1 MDKEIYT
8 NKKLLIILSF
18 LSLIFL
24 IIISLGIGNINISP
38 KDILETLINKIIN
51 RETNYTY
58 EMIIINTRLPRI
70 LLSILVGGILALSGL
85 VYQTLLKNPLAEP
98 FTLGVSSSVSFGI
111 ALGIFISDF
120 FLKTRISLFP
130 FAFITGFIA
139 TILLFHFAMGH
150 NVSLFTLIFF
160 GISCQYF
167 FNAFLTLLL
176 SLLGDRSYEVLMWT
190 FGTFANPPK
199 TIYII
204 IFYTVS
210 IFAFVY
216 IFFQNKKLDLFYLS
230 DDIVKSSGI
239 EPNKTRKIILFI
251 ASILTITSVSICG
264 IIGFIGL
271 IVPHLSRLIFGN
283 RHKFL
288 IPATIILGA
297 SIILISDNIA
307 RSFVGMFTE
316 YGKELPIGVV
326 TSILGT
332 PLFLYFL
339 IKNKKRG

>member
-1 MDKEIYT
+1 MLSLNM

-18 LSLIFL
+18 FTLIL
-24 IIISLGIGNINISP
+24 LVVVSLGIGSINISP
-38 KDILETLINKIIN
+38 KDIVATLFNKITN
-51 RETNYTY
+51 QETNDIY
-58 EMIIINTRLPRI
+58 EKIVINTRLPRI

-85 VYQTLLKNPLAEP
+85 IYQTLLKNPLAEP

-130 FAFITGFIA
+130 FAFFTGLIA
-139 TILLFHFAMGH
+139 TILLFHFAMKS
-150 NVSLFTLIFF
+150 NISLFTLIFF
-160 GISCQYF
+160 GISIQYF

-176 SLLGDRSYEVLMWT
+176 SLLGDRSYEVLMWM

-199 TIYII
+199 ALYIAIFYII
-204 IFYTVS
+204 SLI
-210 IFAFVY
+210 AFFY
-216 IFFQNKKLDLFYLS
+216 IFLQNKKLDLFYLS

-239 EPNKTRKIILFI
+239 NPQSTRRVLLFI
-251 ASILTITSVSICG
+251 VSVLTITSVSICG

-271 IVPHLSRLIFGN
+271 IVPHLARLIFGN

-297 SIILISDNIA
+297 IILLISDNIA
-307 RSFVGMFTE
+307 RSFVSMFTD

-339 IKNKKRG
+339 VKNMRRT

>member
-1 MDKEIYT
+1 M
-8 NKKLLIILSF
+8 NKKNQINKKIFIVLSF
-18 LSLIFL
+18 LFLIFL
-24 IIISLGIGNINISP
+24 IIISLGIGSVNISP
-38 KDILETLINKIIN
+38 KDILETIFNKIMN

-58 EMIIINTRLPRI
+58 EMIVINTRLPRI

-85 VYQTLLKNPLAEP
+85 IYQTLLKNPLAEP

-120 FLKTRISLFP
+120 FLKTRVPLFP
-130 FAFITGFIA
+130 FAFITGLIA
-139 TILLFHFAMGH
+139 IILLFHFATGG
-150 NVSLFTLIFF
+150 NIPLFTLIFF

-167 FNAFLTLLL
+167 FNAFLILLL
-176 SLLGDRSYEVLMWT
+176 SLLGDRSYQVLMWT
-190 FGTFANPPK
+190 FGTFANTPK
-199 TIYII
+199 AIYII
-204 IFYTVS
+204 IFYIIS

-216 IFFQNKKLDLFYLS
+216 IFLQNKKLDLFYLS

-239 EPNKTRKIILFI
+239 DPNKTRKTLLFI
-251 ASILTITSVSICG
+251 VSILTIISVSICG

-283 RHKFL
+283 KHKFL
-288 IPATIILGA
+288 ILATIILGA
-297 SIILISDNIA
+297 SIILISDDIA
-307 RSFVGMFTE
+307 RSFVSMFTE

-339 IKNKKRG
+339 IKSKK